1 VNSDYSIQKLLEKEL
16 IVIIGRNEEMPGKP
30 LIYSTSKTFMD
41 YFGINQTADLPRL
54 REVLGESLEEPSLI
68 NFTPSTP
75 EITQAL
81 VVSEEGELL
90 ENTPG
95 SPDPEEES

>member
-1 VNSDYSIQKLLEKEL
+1 
-16 IVIIGRNEEMPGKP
+16 MPGKP

-54 REVLGESLEEPSLI
+54 REVLGESMEEASLI
-68 NFTPSTP
+68 NFTPATP

-90 ENTPG
+90 ENN
-95 SPDPEEES
+95 SPDPEE

>member
-1 VNSDYSIQKLLEKEL
+1 
-16 IVIIGRNEEMPGKP
+16 
-30 LIYSTSKTFMD
+30 MD
-41 YFGINQTADLPRL
+41 YFGINQTSDLPRL
-54 REVLGESLEEPSLI
+54 REVLGETLEEPSLI
-68 NFTPSTP
+68 NFTPAAP

-95 SPDPEEES
+95 SPEPEEEA